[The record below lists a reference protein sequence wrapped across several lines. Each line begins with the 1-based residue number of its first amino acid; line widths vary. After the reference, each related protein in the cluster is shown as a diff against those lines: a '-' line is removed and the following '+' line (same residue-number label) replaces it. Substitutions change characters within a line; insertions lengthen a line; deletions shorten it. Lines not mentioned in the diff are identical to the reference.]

1 MKYDFSKCNNL
12 QFKAKGDEGEVM
24 TGYLKVTK
32 EGEYCMVY
40 VFPTDRAGYESY
52 NRGLQFVTRDY
63 ARCENIEDF
72 SEWAEKHDLEIVPR
86 DPETYTDWKVG
97 DKVISN
103 KGNRVN
109 TLIAVLGKAIVLV
122 RDDGAP
128 ITGLTTADSL
138 TKYDKLIL
146 TDYEQELLAEQEKKE
161 KCPFK
166 KGDMVLVRDLDDDRW
181 RARIFDCYRKE
192 LKYKY
197 ECKDD
202 KGNTDDDMY
211 IQCLPFNE
219 HTWQL
224 LGTTDEYDPD
234 DTNDESH

>member
-1 MKYDFSKCNNL
+1 
-12 QFKAKGDEGEVM
+12 M
-24 TGYLKVTK
+24 TGNLKVAK
-32 EGEYCMVY
+32 EGEGCVVY
-40 VFPTDRAGYESY
+40 VFTDENESF
-52 NRGLQFVTRDY
+52 NSSLQIVTRSY
-63 ARCENIEDF
+63 ERCGTIEDF
-72 SEWAEKHDLEIVPR
+72 SVWAEKHDLEIVPR

-103 KGNRVN
+103 KGNQVN

-146 TDYEQELLAEQEKKE
+146 TDYEQELLAEQEKE

-166 KGDMVLVRDLDDDRW
+166 KGDRVLVRDYDDEKW
-181 RARIFDCYRKE
+181 HARIFDNYDKE
-192 LKYKY
+192 RKYKY
-197 ECKDD
+197 ECE
-202 KGNTDDDMY
+202 DDDDRYM
-211 IQCLPFNE
+211 QCIPLNE

-224 LGTTDEYDPD
+224 LGTTDEYK
-234 DTNDESH
+234 EEE

>member
-32 EGEYCMVY
+32 EGEEFFVY
-40 VFPTDRAGYESY
+40 IFPTDRQGYEY
-52 NRGLQFVTRDY
+52 YDRGLQLVLRDY
-63 ARCENIEDF
+63 ARSYNIEDF

-103 KGNRVN
+103 KGNQVN

-128 ITGLTTADSL
+128 ITGLTTADNL

-146 TDYEQELLAEQEKKE
+146 TDYEQELLAEQEKE
-161 KCPFK
+161 KCPFRE
-166 KGDMVLVRDLDDDRW
+166 GDKVLVRDYDSSEW
-181 RARIFDCYRKE
+181 RFAIFESYNKNSKEHYKMKSSTLSYR
-192 LKYKY
+192 
-197 ECKDD
+197 
-202 KGNTDDDMY
+202 
-211 IQCLPFNE
+211 QCIPLNE
-219 HTWQL
+219 HTWKL
-224 LGTTDEYDPD
+224 LGTAGEYK
-234 DTNDESH
+234 EEE

>member
-24 TGYLKVTK
+24 TGYLKVAK
-32 EGEYCMVY
+32 EGEGCVVY
-40 VFPTDRAGYESY
+40 VFTDENESF
-52 NRGLQFVTRDY
+52 NSSLQIVTRSY
-63 ARCENIEDF
+63 ERCGTIEDF
-72 SEWAEKHDLEIVPR
+72 SVWAEKHDLEIVPR

-103 KGNRVN
+103 KGNQVN

-146 TDYEQELLAEQEKKE
+146 TDYEQELLAEQEKE

-166 KGDMVLVRDLDDDRW
+166 KGDRVLVRDRDDDRW
-181 RARIFDCYRKE
+181 RVRIFERYNEIC
-192 LKYKY
+192 KYKY
-197 ECKDD
+197 QCKDEYERR
-202 KGNTDDDMY
+202 DDDMY
-211 IQCLPFNE
+211 LQCIPYNE
-219 HTWQL
+219 KTWML
-224 LGTTDEYDPD
+224 LMTADKYKE
-234 DTNDESH
+234 E